1 MMEVFNTSQ
10 EMKDALKDVLSI
22 DERGIKVID
31 EKKLCSEAIDKL
43 VYTAVFSEEANLRQ
57 QARRLIRLV
66 GEQIGIV
73 ASSIH
78 DLYMAMGR
86 GETPQLTVPAM
97 NIRCMTYDVARR
109 VFRIAN
115 ELKAGAFIFEIARS
129 EMGYTKQ
136 SPFEYATS
144 VLAAAIREDYRGP
157 VFIQGD
163 HFQINSKLFVEQ
175 REKELDNLK
184 ALIREAIAA
193 GFYNIDID
201 ASTVVDYSRPSLTE
215 QQYLNYLC
223 TAQLTAF
230 IREIEPEGITVSVG
244 AEIGHIGGKNSTVE
258 EAEAFMEGFLEH
270 LQGLGASLSGISK
283 LSVQTGTTHG
293 GVPLPDGSIA
303 EVRLDFS
310 VLRDI
315 GSLVRSR
322 YGLSGTVQH
331 GASTLPEEFFDLFPD
346 NNCSE
351 IHLATGFQNIMFDYA
366 PEEFRNEIYEF
377 LKNEYREE
385 WKEDMTEEQFIY
397 KTRKKA
403 FGHFKKQWWSLDE
416 TAKEKILDALEEKFR
431 VLFQKLRVEGTKE
444 LVERYTKLVKVG
456 YPVYEETGIQ
466 EDIYAE
472 GSD

>member
-1 MMEVFNTSQ
+1 MKEVFSTSQ
-10 EMKDALKDVLSI
+10 QMQEALKEVLSI
-22 DERGIKVID
+22 GEKEVRIIDERR
-31 EKKLCSEAIDKL
+31 LCSETIDRL
-43 VYTAVFSEEANLRQ
+43 VYTAVFSEEDNLRQ
-57 QARRLIRLV
+57 QAKRLIRLTGEAV
-66 GEQIGIV
+66 GV
-73 ASSIH
+73 MASSIH

-86 GETPQLTVPAM
+86 GEIPQFTVPAM
-97 NIRCMTYDVARR
+97 NIRGMTYDVARR
-109 VFRIAN
+109 VFRVAN

-129 EMGYTKQ
+129 EMGYTRQ
-136 SPFEYATS
+136 SPSEYATS
-144 VLAAAIREDYRGP
+144 VLAAAIKEGYRGP

-175 REKELDNLK
+175 KEKELDNLK
-184 ALIREAIAA
+184 TLIKEAIAA

-201 ASTVVDYSRPSLTE
+201 ASTVVDYSKASLSE

-270 LQGLGASLSGISK
+270 LREIGTSLAGISK

-315 GSLVRSR
+315 GDLVRSR

-331 GASTLPEEFFDLFPD
+331 GASTLPEELFDLFPD

-351 IHLATGFQNIMFDYA
+351 IHLATGFQNIMFEYA
-366 PEEFRNEIYEF
+366 PEELREEIYEF
-377 LKNEYREE
+377 LKKEYRGE
-385 WKEDMTEEQFIY
+385 WKEGMTEEQFIY
-397 KTRKKA
+397 KTRKKS
-403 FGHFKKQWWSLDE
+403 FGHFKKQWWALDKA
-416 TAKEKILDALEEKFR
+416 AKERILDMLEEKFR
-431 VLFQKLRVEGTKE
+431 ILFQKLRVEDTKAIVE
-444 LVERYTKLVKVG
+444 KYTALVRMEHPL
-456 YPVYEETGIQ
+456 YEDTEPRK
-466 EDIYAE
+466 DIYAE
-472 GSD
+472 GDD